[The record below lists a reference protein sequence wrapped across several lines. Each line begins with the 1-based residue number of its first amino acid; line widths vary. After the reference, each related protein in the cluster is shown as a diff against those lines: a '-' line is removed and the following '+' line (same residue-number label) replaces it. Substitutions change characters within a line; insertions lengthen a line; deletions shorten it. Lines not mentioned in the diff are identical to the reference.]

1 MQGVFFVAACASV
14 LAVALICIFLFA
26 NGIPAIKEIG
36 FVKFITGEMWRPS
49 NELFGIFPMIIG
61 SLYVTAGA
69 VIIGV
74 PIGILTSVFMAM
86 YCPKKIYRPL
96 KAATELLAGIPSV
109 VYGFFGLV
117 VVVPIIRDFGRALK
131 DAGLIKNAG
140 DGNSILTTS
149 LILAMMILPTIIGT
163 TESAMRA
170 VPAHYYEGALALGAT
185 KERSIFR
192 VIIPAAKSG
201 VIAGIV
207 LGIGRAVGET
217 MAVIMVAGNQPRLVG
232 NLFKGIRTLTG
243 NIVMEMGYATGLHRE
258 ALIATGVVLFVL
270 ISALHCLR
278 GGQIMSNKMTVK
290 DRLKTYRKHPGSF
303 LVMLLVMLGALL
315 TFSVLLFL
323 IAYIL
328 INGVPHIKLSL
339 FEWNYTSENAS
350 VVPALINT
358 IVMTILS
365 LLIAVPFGIF
375 SAIFLVEYSGKG
387 NKFVEVIR
395 LTTETLSGI
404 PSIVYG
410 LFGMLFFVNT
420 LDWGFSILAGAF
432 TLSIMILPL
441 IMRTTEEA
449 LKSVPDSYREGS
461 FGLGA
466 GKLRTV
472 FRIVL
477 PSAVPGILAG
487 VILAIGRIVGET
499 AALIYTAGS
508 VAQIPKSVM
517 GSGRTLAVHMYHLS
531 SEGLYMDQAY
541 ATAVI
546 LLVLV
551 VGINTLSGMIAR
563 KLTKA

>member
-1 MQGVFFVAACASV
+1 
-14 LAVALICIFLFA
+14 
-26 NGIPAIKEIG
+26 
-36 FVKFITGEMWRPS
+36 
-49 NELFGIFPMIIG
+49 
-61 SLYVTAGA
+61 
-69 VIIGV
+69 
-74 PIGILTSVFMAM
+74 
-86 YCPKKIYRPL
+86 
-96 KAATELLAGIPSV
+96 
-109 VYGFFGLV
+109 
-117 VVVPIIRDFGRALK
+117 
-131 DAGLIKNAG
+131 
-140 DGNSILTTS
+140 
-149 LILAMMILPTIIGT
+149 
-163 TESAMRA
+163 
-170 VPAHYYEGALALGAT
+170 
-185 KERSIFR
+185 
-192 VIIPAAKSG
+192 
-201 VIAGIV
+201 
-207 LGIGRAVGET
+207 
-217 MAVIMVAGNQPRLVG
+217 
-232 NLFKGIRTLTG
+232 
-243 NIVMEMGYATGLHRE
+243 
-258 ALIATGVVLFVL
+258 
-270 ISALHCLR
+270 
-278 GGQIMSNKMTVK
+278 MSNKMTVK

-449 LKSVPDSYREGS
+449 LLAVSDSYREAS
-461 FGLGA
+461 FGVGA

-472 FRIVL
+472 FKIVL
-477 PSAVPGILAG
+477 PAAMPGILSG

-499 AALIYTAGS
+499 AALIYTAGT
-508 VAQIPKSVM
+508 VAEVSKGLLS
-517 GSGRTLAVHMYHLS
+517 SGRTLAIHMYVLS
-531 SEGLYMDQAY
+531 SEGLYTNQAY
-541 ATAVI
+541 ATAVV
-546 LLVLV
+546 LLIFVLI
-551 VGINTLSGMIAR
+551 INFMSSLVA
-563 KLTKA
+563 KKFAAKD